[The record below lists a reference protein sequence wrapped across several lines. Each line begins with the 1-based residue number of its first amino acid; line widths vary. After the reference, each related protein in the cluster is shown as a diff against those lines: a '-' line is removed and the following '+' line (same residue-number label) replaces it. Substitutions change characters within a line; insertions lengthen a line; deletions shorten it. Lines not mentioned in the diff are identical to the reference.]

1 MQLANPHLAREPA
14 PISRIVCAF
23 IKIAQFVRILLIGL
37 MLPRDLSIAIV
48 DQNHIRAAIIEAGLR
63 EAGHSR
69 VFVIA
74 DMAEVGRQIADIS
87 PDVVVVDLED
97 PNRDM
102 LEHFFALSR
111 ALQKPIAMFVD
122 QSGSDSVEAAVEA
135 GVSAYIVD
143 GLRKERVKPILDMA
157 ISRFNA
163 FSKLARELAEARSE
177 LEDRKLIEQAKG
189 IIMRQRQIDEA
200 AAYKLLR
207 TTAMQQNRRIAEVA
221 QGLVLAAGLLEG

>member
-1 MQLANPHLAREPA
+1 MRIMLIACMPA
-14 PISRIVCAF
+14 
-23 IKIAQFVRILLIGL
+23 
-37 MLPRDLSIAIV
+37 RDLSIAIV
-48 DQNHIRAAIIEAGLR
+48 DQNHIRASIIEDGLR
-63 EAGHSR
+63 EAGHTR
-69 VFVIA
+69 VFVIS
-74 DMAEVGRQIADIS
+74 DMTAAARRISEIS
-87 PDVVVVDLED
+87 PDVVVVDLEN

-163 FSKLARELAEARSE
+163 FSKLSRELAEVRNE
-177 LEDRKLIEQAKG
+177 LEDRKVVEQAKG
-189 IIMRQRQIDEA
+189 ILMRQRGLDES
-200 AAYKLLR
+200 AAYQLLR
-207 TTAMQQNRRIAEVA
+207 STAMQQNRKISEVA
-221 QGLVLAAGLLEG
+221 QSLILAAGLLEG